1 MSYTFAQA
9 LLLIQTEDHRRITV
23 AEGWKDDC
31 LMALQDT
38 TEDLCAVYLNAQD
51 ELGGAMQREYQE
63 LLLSALKLVA
73 LLLKAQEEIS
83 SEALLTTLRLNPVV
97 QRRLFDA
104 L

>member
-9 LLLIQTEDHRRITV
+9 LLLIQTEDHRRIIV

-31 LMALQDT
+31 LMALLDT

-51 ELGGAMQREYQE
+51 ELSGVMQKEYQE
-63 LLLSALKLVA
+63 LLLSILKLVV
-73 LLLKAQEEIS
+73 LLLKAQEELS
-83 SEALLTTLRLNPVV
+83 SEALLTALRFNPAV